1 MLNNLPLEKLYAL
14 QENLKASLRTL
25 KGLGSDAVTSD
36 SVKHMETQL
45 MQVEEVINA
54 KERAQEEENPQEMIS
69 QLKTSLIE
77 AISTVKKQNNTI
89 SFLTSMLKEK
99 EKNEFIQE
107 TTRDKDRQI
116 QALIRELFQ
125 YKAQKNRMAE
135 LEAEIE
141 EAKAQVEEM
150 KQVLETQK
158 LIIDSLKTKKEVS
171 SILFTNGNSSSIQQY
186 VAPVAEILII
196 ERNIAYFNGDI
207 DTVKKLDL
215 EIKQR
220 KHEIPERD
228 TLNKRGK
235 LYMERLRKE
244 LILRRN
250 EEERN
255 GDL

>member
-1 MLNNLPLEKLYAL
+1 
-14 QENLKASLRTL
+14 
-25 KGLGSDAVTSD
+25 
-36 SVKHMETQL
+36 
-45 MQVEEVINA
+45 
-54 KERAQEEENPQEMIS
+54 
-69 QLKTSLIE
+69 
-77 AISTVKKQNNTI
+77 
-89 SFLTSMLKEK
+89 
-99 EKNEFIQE
+99 
-107 TTRDKDRQI
+107 
-116 QALIRELFQ
+116 
-125 YKAQKNRMAE
+125 
-135 LEAEIE
+135 
-141 EAKAQVEEM
+141 M

-171 SILFTNGNSSSIQQY
+171 SILFTNGKDSSIQQY

-196 ERNIAYFNGDI
+196 ERNIAYFNGDTE
-207 DTVKKLDL
+207 TVKRLDL

-244 LILRRN
+244 LMLRRN